1 MINIQF
7 KTLKIRNFMSIDMMD
22 IDFSKYN
29 GITFITGK
37 NYDDDSDNGVGKTTI
52 SNALWYCLSGE
63 SPEKTKLSDIPNR
76 KTGNKIFTTELE
88 YSIGSNEYKIIRS
101 SKKVEYFVNGE
112 DLTKTNTSTNEDI
125 LKAFS
130 VDKLTLYQT
139 LLVSVDG
146 DLSFF
151 DKSSSDKIKY
161 IESVLNLKIF
171 EKLFEDA
178 KKTFNEIKKKKDQL
192 EISGEYLK
200 KDITRNENEF
210 STFSDKNINKIQQ
223 LNQQIDYNKTKLSL
237 LVLPEFK
244 KVDDFATKKNKVET
258 QLKNC
263 EQQIA
268 VLSNDIKKDIKEIKA
283 LEEMLDCPT
292 CGKPFDDIHSKKDKI
307 ELLNKNISET
317 KKNLTEWETRCAK
330 SKEQLQKAR
339 EYENKVRASEKI
351 QNDRNSLETLIEK
364 YISDISNIEKEKNP
378 FDDIVKSKKQEFQVI
393 EEQLKVL
400 KKDYKVY
407 ETLKYVYSPEG
418 VKNHIIKKIISLFN
432 DILKNILIELH
443 SPFKL
448 TFDEYFEETII
459 HDKKEIAYGTMS
471 RGEKARIM
479 LAIVFTFR
487 ELRRLQTGFSL
498 NISFYDEI
506 FDTGLCK
513 NGMTCCLGILE
524 RHNKS
529 FVITHRA
536 ETIDASRYG
545 RIDLFKKNG
554 ITSMK
559 KEF

>member
-1 MINIQF
+1 MIDIQF
-7 KTLKIRNFMSIDMMD
+7 KVLKIRNFMSIDMMD
-22 IDFSKYN
+22 IDFSKYK

-63 SPEKTKLSDIPNR
+63 SPNKTKLSDIPNR
-76 KTGNKIFTTELE
+76 KTGHKVFSTELE
-88 YSIGSNEYKIIRS
+88 YSVGSDHYKIVRS
-101 SKKVEYFVNGE
+101 SKKVEFFVNGE
-112 DLTKTNTSTNEDI
+112 DVTKTNTSTNEDI
-125 LKAFS
+125 LKSFT
-130 VDKLTLYQT
+130 VDKMTLYQT

-161 IESVLNLKIF
+161 IESVLNLKVF

-178 KKTFNEIKKKKDQL
+178 KKTFNELKKKKDQL

-200 KDITRNENEF
+200 KDITRNETEY
-210 STFSDKNINKIQQ
+210 STFSEKN
-223 LNQQIDYNKTKLSL
+223 L
-237 LVLPEFK
+237 K
-244 KVDDFATKKNKVET
+244 KVEALNSQINNNIQKLNDLKIPIVKIIDDFMNKKAKVET
-258 QLKNC
+258 QLRTC
-263 EQQIA
+263 DQQIA
-268 VLSNDIKKDIKEIKA
+268 VFNNNIKKDIKELSD
-283 LEEMLDCPT
+283 LEKMLDCPT
-292 CGKPFDDIHSKKDKI
+292 CGKPFDDIHSKKSKIQELDGNIQQAKKELVEWDQRRVKHQEQFRKALEYEDKI
-307 ELLNKNISET
+307 RLLE
-317 KKNLTEWETRCAK
+317 
-330 SKEQLQKAR
+330 
-339 EYENKVRASEKI
+339 KV
-351 QNDRNSLETLIEK
+351 QNDRKSLEDLVVKYRKDINVIEA
-364 YISDISNIEKEKNP
+364 ETNP
-378 FDDIVKSKKQEFQVI
+378 FDNIVQTKKQELGVI
-393 EEQLKVL
+393 EDQLKTI
-400 KKDYKVY
+400 KKDCKIY

-418 VKNHIIKKIISLFN
+418 VKNHIIKKIINLFN

-459 HDKKEIAYGTMS
+459 HDKNEIAYGTMS

-513 NGMTCCLGILE
+513 NGMTRCLEILE
-524 RHNKS
+524 KQNKS
-529 FVITHRA
+529 FVITHRS
-536 ETIDASRYG
+536 ESIDSSRYG

-554 ITSMK
+554 ITSIK
-559 KEF
+559 KE